1 MSRVDGF
8 VERVGLPV
16 RDLGLM
22 SQALTHSSWLHEHR
36 NAAAGHNERLEQLGD
51 AVVSLAISDAL
62 YGRYPDDDE
71 GSLSARR
78 AAIVSTAGL
87 ARLADRIDLGEF
99 VLLGEGERLQR
110 GRMRPSLLA
119 SAFEA
124 VAGALFLDLG
134 WEAARDWL
142 VDLAGPELDRGDS
155 ISSLKSPKSRLQEHT
170 QRLTGSRPTYRL
182 IDATGPDHDRR
193 FRVEVVVADRV
204 LGTGE
209 GASRRVAETHA
220 AAEALVGIEAGPGS
234 DVERSSDAE
243 QRVEAGPS

>member
-1 MSRVDGF
+1 VSRVDGF

-16 RDLGLM
+16 RDRDLIG
-22 SQALTHSSWLHEHR
+22 QALTHSSWLHEHR
-36 NAAAGHNERLEQLGD
+36 NAAPGHNERLEQLGD
-51 AVVSLAISDAL
+51 AVVSLAISEAL
-62 YGRYPDDDE
+62 YRRYPADDE

-87 ARLADRIDLGEF
+87 ARLAARIELGDF
-99 VLLGEGERLQR
+99 VLLGEGERRQR

-119 SAFEA
+119 GAFEA

-142 VDLAGPELDRGDS
+142 VELAAPELDRGDS
-155 ISSLKSPKSRLQEHT
+155 ITSLKSPKSRLQEHT
-170 QRLTGSRPTYRL
+170 QRLTGLRPTYRL
-182 IDATGPDHDRR
+182 IDATGPDHDKR

-209 GASRRVAETHA
+209 GASRRVAETQA
-220 AAEALVGIEAGPGS
+220 AAEALVAIEAGDGL
-234 DVERSSDAE
+234 
-243 QRVEAGPS
+243 EARRA

>member
-16 RDLGLM
+16 RDRGLIE
-22 SQALTHSSWLHEHR
+22 QALIHSSWLHEHR
-36 NAAAGHNERLEQLGD
+36 DAAPGHNERLEQLGD
-51 AVVSLAISDAL
+51 TVVSLAISEAL
-62 YGRYPDDDE
+62 FRRYPSDDE

-99 VLLGEGERLQR
+99 VLLGEGERQQR

-119 SAFEA
+119 GAFEA

-142 VDLAGPELDRGDS
+142 IELATPELDRGDS

-170 QRLTGSRPTYRL
+170 QRLTGLRPTYRL
-182 IDATGPDHDRR
+182 VDATGPDHDKR
-193 FRVEVVVADRV
+193 FRVEVMVADQV

-209 GASRRVAETHA
+209 GASRRVAETEA
-220 AAEALVGIEAGPGS
+220 AAEALLRIEA
-234 DVERSSDAE
+234 DDADDADDAADSGLD
-243 QRVEAGPS
+243 AGAISA